1 MKKLLT
7 ALALTLT
14 FTTNASEENK
24 GEVDVCNQ
32 ISELAERYMTLRQ
45 DGVSMSKLYK
55 TAKGNKLVE
64 KMVVDAYEVPKFSTD
79 EYREIQVSKFKNR
92 WFLNCVK
99 SR

>member
-14 FTTNASEENK
+14 FTANASEEK
-24 GEVDVCNQ
+24 KSEVDVCNQ

-64 KMVVDAYEVPKFSTD
+64 KMIVDAYEVPKFSTD